1 MSAETKPNCLTEE
14 ELKKIDESP
23 FVDFDNNS
31 IERAK
36 KSLEMLRAEFEKDQF
51 VDMGVMVTPNL
62 IIHIPRIEGRDRYYT
77 SEKADLM
84 LRGFQRV
91 DDAAINAGVT
101 ITVAL
106 NAKQCSRLRNLL
118 KQAEETTKRKQFV
131 ERLAESVKR
140 YDERHQTRRGW

>member
-62 IIHIPRIEGRDRYYT
+62 IIHIPRIGGRYYST
-77 SEKADLM
+77 EKADLM

-91 DDAAINAGVT
+91 DDFAVNAGVT
-101 ITVAL
+101 ITIAL

-118 KQAEETTKRKQFV
+118 KQAEETTKRKQFIEKV
-131 ERLAESVKR
+131 AESVKR